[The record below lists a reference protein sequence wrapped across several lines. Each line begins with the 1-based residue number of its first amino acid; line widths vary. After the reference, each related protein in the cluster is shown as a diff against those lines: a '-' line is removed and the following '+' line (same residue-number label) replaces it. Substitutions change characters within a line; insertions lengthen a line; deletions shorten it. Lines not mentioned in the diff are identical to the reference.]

1 MKRLLIISLWLSL
14 PVLLA
19 PTAHA
24 ADKDAA
30 KAKEA
35 LQALNEYIG
44 TYKGNGSP
52 DKPRPDPK
60 ETWGEKVDWSWRF
73 KGEDCWLRME
83 VDKGRHFKGAD
94 LRYLP

>member
-1 MKRLLIISLWLSL
+1 MGTKWTPEMKAERSAQQKLLW
-14 PVLLA
+14 A
-19 PTAHA
+19 QKK
-24 ADKDAA
+24 ADKEAA

-83 VDKGRHFKGAD
+83 VDKATGYGA
-94 LRYLP
+94 